1 MALSNAIG
9 QGCRQ
14 QEEPGNRDPEEMQKY
29 HSTYQLIYK
38 TNRMNKKLSQGI
50 LVLAGGVLFSLIF
63 WQEKLGINTVLFDA
77 FILTAVFYLYAYARQ
92 NAVVR
97 WLVFGHLICLAMVI
111 IHNTLLSKIAF
122 ATTLLLVAGFAEY
135 VHRSAWFAGGS
146 MLLNVLFCVASFV
159 EQYKIPARAGG
170 KRAGFS
176 RIIRFAVFPLLIVA
190 VFFLLYLASNSVF
203 QAITVRV
210 EEQLQQFFAALT
222 AVFSPQRLLFLL
234 LGVYITGSLL
244 MRSKLNYFSQK
255 ESNYTDALQ
264 RNRLPWRKRLERPF
278 FAFIELIMG
287 RFARGTM
294 ALKNEHI
301 TGIIS
306 LLLLNILLL
315 AVNAIDVSYL
325 WFNFDYM
332 GEVWLYKMV
341 HEGTELLIVSIVLA
355 MLVVLFFFKGNLNFY
370 RKNKW
375 LKYGAYAW
383 ILQNSILV
391 VSVFLRDYYYIAR
404 YGLAYKRIG
413 VLFFLLMVLIGLTT
427 VVVKIAQKRTA
438 YFLFR
443 VNAWAGIIVLVLAS
457 TIHWDEFI
465 AGYNLQRKDKV
476 PLDTEFLLTLSDKA
490 LPLLDKNATNFQPQ
504 QLQNREALF
513 LKKQEQLSWLS
524 WNYADD
530 YTRHYFRV
538 KTANVH

>member
-1 MALSNAIG
+1 
-9 QGCRQ
+9 
-14 QEEPGNRDPEEMQKY
+14 
-29 HSTYQLIYK
+29 
-38 TNRMNKKLSQGI
+38 MNKKLSQGI

-159 EQYKIPARAGG
+159 EQYKMPAKTGG

-210 EEQLQQFFAALT
+210 EEQLQRFFAALT

-490 LPLLDKNATNFQPQ
+490 LPLLDKNATDFQPQ
-504 QLQNREALF
+504 QLQDREALF